1 MQRRARNTGARKS
14 GAAELDTT
22 EMRAPHLN
30 RLAVP
35 TCREDSSRH
44 ASGKTEAPARSAPRG
59 WRSRQQLK
67 LLPVAYK
74 TVQKR
79 SPGTH
84 SKTYNH
90 HQRRK
95 QRARPIQARYGH
107 PRQYRGPSAAAQ
119 EAR

>member
-44 ASGKTEAPARSAPRG
+44 ASQQTEAPARRTARG
-59 WRSRQQLK
+59 LARAQQLK
-67 LLPVAYK
+67 LLCP
-74 TVQKR
+74 
-79 SPGTH
+79 
-84 SKTYNH
+84 
-90 HQRRK
+90 
-95 QRARPIQARYGH
+95 
-107 PRQYRGPSAAAQ
+107 
-119 EAR
+119 

>member
-44 ASGKTEAPARSAPRG
+44 ASRQTEAPPRPAPRRLG
-59 WRSRQQLK
+59 LSPTAK
-67 LLPVAYK
+67 PLPTAYK
-74 TVQKR
+74 TVR
-79 SPGTH
+79 NAAPRN
-84 SKTYNH
+84 SKTEKK
-90 HQRRK
+90 RR
-95 QRARPIQARYGH
+95 H
-107 PRQYRGPSAAAQ
+107 PRSERAPLPH
-119 EAR
+119 

>member
-44 ASGKTEAPARSAPRG
+44 ASEQNGGAGAPCTGAG
-59 WRSRQQLK
+59 WRPSTT
-67 LLPVAYK
+67 AK
-74 TVQKR
+74 TAAQTAVTGIKR
-79 SPGTH
+79 SPGT
-84 SKTYNH
+84 
-90 HQRRK
+90 
-95 QRARPIQARYGH
+95 
-107 PRQYRGPSAAAQ
+107 RQDI
-119 EAR
+119 